1 MRILHTIETRGPG
14 GAEILIVNIAKYLS
28 DNGYS
33 IHGLFIKD
41 GWIREKFMDSGYETC
56 YYPLSKSYDISFPYT
71 IYKFIKKHKINLIH
85 AHEFH
90 NSLYASIIGL
100 LTGVQTICTFHG
112 KNYHCDS
119 FRNRMIMKF
128 ISKASKMVT
137 VSEDI
142 KKQICSLANIKP
154 SAINVIENGVF
165 IPERIDKGYLKA
177 ELNLPDN
184 SILIGSVGRLSKVKG
199 HTYLIEA
206 AQKIVDDRPDVYFV
220 ISGDGPDKD
229 TLFNQIK
236 RAGLSD
242 KFFLLGNRNDISN
255 ILASLDIFALPSL
268 SEGTSLALLEAMCF
282 ELPIIA
288 TRVGNNKAIL
298 KKKRGGVLI
307 DPASVP
313 DLVEGIFMMVDN
325 NMHTKKF
332 KENAVFV
339 KKHYSFKIMMQK
351 YVKLYHT

>member
-28 DNGYS
+28 DTGHS

-56 YYPLSKSYDISFPYT
+56 YYPLGKSHDIFFLYE
-71 IYKFIKKHKINLIH
+71 IYKFIKKYKINLIH

-90 NSLYASIIGL
+90 NSIYASIIGL

-142 KKQICSLANIKP
+142 KEQICSWTNIRP
-154 SAINVIENGVF
+154 SAITVIENGVF
-165 IPERIDKGYLKA
+165 VPEKIDNGYLKT

-199 HTYLIEA
+199 HIYLIEA
-206 AQKIVDDRPDVYFV
+206 AQKIVADRSDVYFV
-220 ISGDGPDKD
+220 ISGDGPDKNI
-229 TLFNQIK
+229 LFNQIK
-236 RAGLSD
+236 RVGLSD
-242 KFFLLGNRNDISN
+242 KFFLLGNRNDIEN

-268 SEGTSLALLEAMCF
+268 SEGTPLALLEAMCF
-282 ELPIIA
+282 ELPVIA

-298 KKKRGGVLI
+298 KNKLGGVLSN
-307 DPASVP
+307 PASVS
-313 DLVEGIFMMVDN
+313 DLVEGIFMMIDN
-325 NMHTKKF
+325 SMHTKKF
-332 KENAVFV
+332 KENAIFV
-339 KKHYSFKIMMQK
+339 KKYYSFESMMQK
-351 YVKLYHT
+351 YVQLYNF

>member
-41 GWIREKFMDSGYETC
+41 GWIREKFMGSGYETC
-56 YYPLSKSYDISFPYT
+56 YYPLRKSYDISFPYT

-142 KKQICSLANIKP
+142 KKQICSLANINP

-184 SILIGSVGRLSKVKG
+184 SVLIGSVGRLSKVKG

-206 AQKIVDDRPDVYFV
+206 AKKVVAGRPNIYFV
-220 ISGDGPDKD
+220 ISGDGPDKNI
-229 TLFNQIK
+229 LFNQIK

-255 ILASLDIFALPSL
+255 ILASLDIFVLPSL

-282 ELPIIA
+282 EMPLIV
-288 TRVGNNKAIL
+288 TRVGNNPIIL
-298 KKKRGGVLI
+298 KNKPGNLLV
-307 DPASVP
+307 DPARVD
-313 DLVEGIFMMVDN
+313 DLIESILLMIN
-325 NMHTKKF
+325 KKAYAKKI
-332 KENAVFV
+332 KENAIFV
-339 KKHYSFKIMMQK
+339 KKYYSFERMMQN
-351 YVKLYHT
+351 YLRLYLA